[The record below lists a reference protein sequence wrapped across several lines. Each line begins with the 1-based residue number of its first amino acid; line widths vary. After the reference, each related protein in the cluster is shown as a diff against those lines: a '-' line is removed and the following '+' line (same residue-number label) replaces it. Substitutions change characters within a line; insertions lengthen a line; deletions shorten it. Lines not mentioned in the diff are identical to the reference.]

1 MATPGQCNRH
11 ALHLPCH
18 DAPCSQIK
26 LVGKICGRGFRQS
39 RPSRTEPVRDSPWVI
54 GTGHAP
60 FDFSQ
65 CFYQPGSDCG
75 HSVRTCPLHSSIPE
89 GGPGRSWPNQA
100 TSAMAALSAISDRV
114 AKSGKEGEKP
124 CVQHSD
130 DLLLRLCSQRRRRQL
145 CFPAQRKPDG
155 DGVVAVG
162 AGAGSVLASEPACFS
177 LLQLGR
183 TTLGTMAILTMA
195 IATLTPMA
203 MRLTPHHTLTA
214 MDIAA
219 LTTAMGITH
228 AIDT

>member
-39 RPSRTEPVRDSPWVI
+39 RPSRTEPVRESPWFV
-54 GTGHAP
+54 GTGHGP

-114 AKSGKEGEKP
+114 AKAERREKNHACNIPTTCCCDCARSGGGDS
-124 CVQHSD
+124 CASRHSGSQMGMAWW
-130 DLLLRLCSQRRRRQL
+130 RL
-145 CFPAQRKPDG
+145 
-155 DGVVAVG
+155 
-162 AGAGSVLASEPACFS
+162 
-177 LLQLGR
+177 
-183 TTLGTMAILTMA
+183 
-195 IATLTPMA
+195 
-203 MRLTPHHTLTA
+203 
-214 MDIAA
+214 
-219 LTTAMGITH
+219 
-228 AIDT
+228 

>member
-39 RPSRTEPVRDSPWVI
+39 RPSRTEPVRESPWFV
-54 GTGHAP
+54 GTGHGP

-100 TSAMAALSAISDRV
+100 TSAIAALSAISDRV

-162 AGAGSVLASEPACFS
+162 AGAGSVLASEPAFFS
-177 LLQLGR
+177 LLQLGP
-183 TTLGTMAILTMA
+183 
-195 IATLTPMA
+195 TP
-203 MRLTPHHTLTA
+203 PGNTA
-214 MDIAA
+214 FPSC
-219 LTTAMGITH
+219 G
-228 AIDT
+228 